1 MPTALTIAT
10 MNLLNLAA
18 PGQVTHPSAT
28 PLDQA
33 TYNKKIEWI
42 AAKLDAIDADLIG
55 FQEVWSAQALADC
68 FKAAGLASKYTLIA
82 RDGPPGLVQVAA
94 AVAKKFKVK
103 TPAAEAWV
111 RDFPDGFALKKRPPG
126 PGEQLNTMEVLINQ
140 FSRPVLA
147 LDIEVEAGQMLR
159 FLVIHLKSKLKM
171 DLDIEEFSQAAIK
184 PHATAL
190 GEALSTIRR
199 TAEVAALRVMLNTAL
214 KETRL
219 PLVVV
224 GDLND
229 GHLST
234 TAAILAAQPPYRLFA
249 ASRAGAEPTKAGDVG
264 LYSAQTLQQ
273 YRSLRDV
280 YYTYDHENVMESL
293 DHVFVSEEFYEHSP
307 HAIWTFRELRVIN
320 DHVHFR
326 KSNDKV
332 VSDHGIVVARFDAR
346 RGTPT
351 PVRPLTG

>member
-1 MPTALTIAT
+1 MPTAITIAT
-10 MNLLNLAA
+10 MNLLNLAL
-18 PGQVTHPSAT
+18 PGQVTHKKST

-33 TYNKKIEWI
+33 AYDRKVAWI
-42 AAKLDAIDADLIG
+42 AGRLTEIDADLIG

-68 FKAAGLASKYTLIA
+68 FKAAGLDGKYTLMA
-82 RDGPPGLVQVAA
+82 RDGAPGLVQVAA
-94 AVAKKFKVK
+94 AVARKYKVK
-103 TPAAEAWV
+103 TPPASAWV
-111 RDFPDGFALKKRPPG
+111 DDFPPEFVLKKRPPDA
-126 PGEQLNTMEVLINQ
+126 GEQLNTMEVLINQ

-147 LDIEVEAGQMLR
+147 LDIEVEAGLTLR

-171 DLDIEEFSQAAIK
+171 DLDGEEYGKPAIK
-184 PHATAL
+184 PHAQAL

-199 TAEVAALRVMLNTAL
+199 TAEVAALRVMLNKEL

-219 PLVVV
+219 PSVVV

-234 TAAILAAQPPYRLFA
+234 TAAILAAQPPHKLFA
-249 ASRAGAEPTKAGDVG
+249 ASTVGNQPTKAGDVG

-280 YYTYDHENVMESL
+280 YYTYDHENIMESL

-307 HAIWTFRELRVIN
+307 NSIWSFRELRVLN
-320 DHVHFR
+320 DHIHFR
-326 KSNDKV
+326 KTNDKV
-332 VSDHGIVVARFDAR
+332 VSDHGIVVVKFDAKKKKV
-346 RGTPT
+346 PDA
-351 PVRPLTG
+351 

>member
-1 MPTALTIAT
+1 MPTAITIAT
-10 MNLLNLAA
+10 MNLLNLAK
-18 PGQVTHPSAT
+18 PGQVTHKKST
-28 PLDQA
+28 PLDQE
-33 TYNKKIEWI
+33 TYVQKVKWI
-42 AAKLDAIDADLIG
+42 ASKLTEMKADIIG
-55 FQEVWSAQALADC
+55 FQEVWSAEALADC
-68 FKAAGLASKYTLIA
+68 FKEAKLDSKYTIVA

-94 AVAKKFKVK
+94 AIAKKYDVM
-103 TPAAEAWV
+103 TPMASAWIEN
-111 RDFPDGFALKKRPPG
+111 FPPEFVLKKRPPG
-126 PGEQLNTMEVLINQ
+126 PGEQLNTMEVLMKQ
-140 FSRPVLA
+140 FSRPVLG
-147 LDIEVEAGQMLR
+147 LDVRIETGLTLR
-159 FLVIHLKSKLKM
+159 FYVIHMKSKLKM
-171 DLDIEEFSQAAIK
+171 NLDSEEFAVAAIR

-199 TAEVAALRVMLNTAL
+199 TAEVAALRVMLNKEL
-214 KETRL
+214 KETQL
-219 PLVVV
+219 PIVVV

-234 TAAILAAQPPYRLFA
+234 TAAILSSQPPHKLFA
-249 ASRAGAEPTKAGDVG
+249 ASRVGNEPTQAGDIG

-307 HAIWTFRELRVIN
+307 KSIWTFRELRVMN

-332 VSDHGIVVARFDAR
+332 VSDHGIVVAKFDAKKQ
-346 RGTPT
+346 PDA
-351 PVRPLTG
+351 

>member
-1 MPTALTIAT
+1 MPTAITIAT
-10 MNLLNLAA
+10 MNMLNLAL
-18 PGQVTHPSAT
+18 PGQVTHTKSA
-28 PLDQA
+28 PLDA
-33 TYNKKIEWI
+33 ETYALKVKWI
-42 AAKLDAIDADLIG
+42 AARLREIKADLIG
-55 FQEVWSAQALADC
+55 FQEVWSAEALADC
-68 FKAAGLASKYTLIA
+68 FREAGLEGKYTLVA

-94 AVAKKFKVK
+94 AIRTKYKVT
-103 TPAAEAWV
+103 TPATSAWV
-111 RDFPDGFALKKRPPG
+111 RDFPAEFVLRKRPPEA
-126 PGEQLNTMEVLINQ
+126 GEQLNTMEVLINQ
-140 FSRPVLA
+140 FSRPVLS
-147 LDIEVEAGQMLR
+147 LDIEVETGLALR

-171 DLDIEEFSQAAIK
+171 DLDREEFAVDAVR

-199 TAEVAALRVMLNTAL
+199 TAEVAALRVMINKDL

-234 TAAILAAQPPYRLFA
+234 TAAILAAQPPYKLFA
-249 ASRAGAEPTKAGDVG
+249 ASRTGQKPTKAGDVG

-280 YYTYDHENVMESL
+280 YYTYNHENIMESL

-307 HAIWTFRELRVIN
+307 NALWTFRELRVLN

-326 KSNDKV
+326 SSADKV
-332 VSDHGIVVARFDAR
+332 ASDHGIVVASFDAKKN
-346 RGTPT
+346 PAA
-351 PVRPLTG
+351 